1 MKKKKQ
7 QGSCESCLYYEYD
20 EDYEQYLCTV
30 SLDEDEMMR
39 FLSRNNADC
48 PYYHDGDEYKTVR
61 KQN

>member
-1 MKKKKQ
+1 MK
-7 QGSCESCLYYEYD
+7 SRCESCLYYEYD

-61 KQN
+61 K

>member
-1 MKKKKQ
+1 MK
-7 QGSCESCLYYEYD
+7 SRCESCLYYEYD

-48 PYYHDGDEYKTVR
+48 PYYHVGDEYKTVR